1 MQCPRFSHS
10 LYLFFVITLPGN
22 KLHYYYFVLPT
33 LNVLFAACRFAPPAV
48 LEVSDQQVSL
58 TSREQATTT
67 ALGQTGYY

>member
-22 KLHYYYFVLPT
+22 KLHYYFVLPT
-33 LNVLFAACRFAPPAV
+33 LNVLIAASRFAPPAV

-58 TSREQATTT
+58 TSQEQATST